1 MPLFVVDVNRTQLFG
16 APLPRIDAHT
26 LASYASHIYEG
37 CEYGCNYCDGWGR
50 HLRPYNEQIRL
61 MPDIAHAASAELA
74 TIDRR
79 AVIGLTAESDAYQ
92 PAEQQYRRTR
102 SVLRVLAEHGQPT
115 VIMTKSPHVL
125 DDIELL
131 TEIHQRSLAMVM
143 VTVMSHVVD
152 VQNKLE
158 DKNISTVDRFTTISQ
173 LKKAGIPVGVVIQ
186 PLIPYLNDTD
196 YALSRLIEMSVAAG
210 ADFVHWDYIYTL
222 NQRHRNRVYE
232 ALARIGNYPPSY
244 MRNLYRDGMTI
255 DPAYQQERNAS
266 LTRMCDD
273 AKLPVHPPY
282 AMFAQRLDPR
292 NELELVILHQARR
305 DMLQGRATLATIG
318 QTLATRIAAG
328 EMPLQELHHYA
339 HYMLIRP
346 AVQRVTG
353 AAPFAD

>member
-16 APLPRIDAHT
+16 APLPRIDATT
-26 LASYASHIYEG
+26 LASYTSHIYEG

-50 HLRPYNEQIRL
+50 HLRPFNEQIRL

-74 TIDRR
+74 TINRR

-92 PAEQQYRRTR
+92 PAEQHYRRTR
-102 SVLRVLAEHGQPT
+102 SVLRVLAEYGQPT
-115 VIMTKSPHVL
+115 VIMTKSPHVV

-131 TEIHQRSLAMVM
+131 IQIQQQSLALVM
-143 VTVMSHVVD
+143 VTVMSHVAD

-158 DKNISTVDRFTTISQ
+158 DKNISTLERLATVTR
-173 LKKAGIPVGVVIQ
+173 LKKAGLPVGVVIQ

-196 YALSRLIEMSVAAG
+196 YALTHLIEMIVAAG

-255 DPAYQQERNAS
+255 DRAYQQERNSA
-266 LTRMCDD
+266 LTRICDD
-273 AKLPVHPPY
+273 VKLPVHPPY
-282 AMFAQRLDPR
+282 SLFAQRLDPR
-292 NELELVILHQARR
+292 NELELAILHQARR
-305 DMLQGRATLATIG
+305 DMLQGRDTLAIIG
-318 QTLATRIAAG
+318 QSLATKIAAG
-328 EMPLQELHHYA
+328 DLPMQELRNYA
-339 HYMLIRP
+339 HYILIRP
-346 AVQRVTG
+346 ALQHVESTI
-353 AAPFAD
+353 P

>member
-16 APLPRIDAHT
+16 APLPRIDAIT
-26 LASYASHIYEG
+26 LASYTSHIYEG

-50 HLRPYNEQIRL
+50 HLRPLNEQIRL
-61 MPDIAHAASAELA
+61 MPDIAHAATAELA
-74 TIDRR
+74 PINRR

-92 PAEQQYRRTR
+92 PAEQHYRRTR

-115 VIMTKSPHVL
+115 IIMTKSPHVV

-131 TEIHQRSLAMVM
+131 TQIHQQSLALVM

-158 DKNISTVDRFTTISQ
+158 DKNISTLERLATVTR

-196 YALSRLIEMSVAAG
+196 YALTHLVEMIVAAG

-255 DPAYQQERNAS
+255 DRAYQQERNSA
-266 LTRMCDD
+266 LTRICDD
-273 AKLPVHPPY
+273 VKLPVHPPY
-282 AMFAQRLDPR
+282 SLFAQRLDPR
-292 NELELVILHQARR
+292 NELELAILHQARR
-305 DMLQGRATLATIG
+305 DMLQGRDTLAIIG
-318 QTLATRIAAG
+318 QSLATKIAAG
-328 EMPLQELHHYA
+328 DLPMQELRNYA
-339 HYMLIRP
+339 HYILIRP
-346 AVQRVTG
+346 ALQHVESTI
-353 AAPFAD
+353 P

>member
-131 TEIHQRSLAMVM
+131 TIVSCA
-143 VTVMSHVVD
+143 D
-152 VQNKLE
+152 PC
-158 DKNISTVDRFTTISQ
+158 TTN
-173 LKKAGIPVGVVIQ
+173 GDCVECV
-186 PLIPYLNDTD
+186 
-196 YALSRLIEMSVAAG
+196 
-210 ADFVHWDYIYTL
+210 
-222 NQRHRNRVYE
+222 
-232 ALARIGNYPPSY
+232 
-244 MRNLYRDGMTI
+244 
-255 DPAYQQERNAS
+255 
-266 LTRMCDD
+266 
-273 AKLPVHPPY
+273 
-282 AMFAQRLDPR
+282 
-292 NELELVILHQARR
+292 
-305 DMLQGRATLATIG
+305 
-318 QTLATRIAAG
+318 
-328 EMPLQELHHYA
+328 
-339 HYMLIRP
+339 
-346 AVQRVTG
+346 
-353 AAPFAD
+353 

>member
-16 APLPRIDAHT
+16 APLPRIDATT
-26 LASYASHIYEG
+26 LASYTSHIYEG

-50 HLRPYNEQIRL
+50 HLRPFNEQIRL

-92 PAEQQYRRTR
+92 PAEQHYRRTR
-102 SVLRVLAEHGQPT
+102 SVLRVLAAHGQPT
-115 VIMTKSPHVL
+115 VIMTKSPHVV

-131 TEIHQRSLAMVM
+131 TQIQQQSLALVM
-143 VTVMSHVVD
+143 VTVMSHVAD

-158 DKNISTVDRFTTISQ
+158 DKNISTVDRLATVTR

-196 YALSRLIEMSVAAG
+196 YALTHLVEMIVTAG
-210 ADFVHWDYIYTL
+210 ADFVHWDYLYTL

-244 MRNLYRDGMTI
+244 MRALYQDGMTI
-255 DPAYQQERNAS
+255 DHAYQNERNNA
-266 LTRMCDD
+266 LTRICDD

-282 AMFAQRLDPR
+282 ALYAQRLDPR
-292 NELELVILHQARR
+292 NELELVVLHQTRR
-305 DMLQGRATLATIG
+305 DVLQGRDILASIGQSLATK
-318 QTLATRIAAG
+318 IAAG
-328 EMPLQELHHYA
+328 DLPLSELRNYA
-339 HYMLIRP
+339 RYMQIRP
-346 AVQRVTG
+346 ALQHLEESMR
-353 AAPFAD
+353 

>member
-16 APLPRIDAHT
+16 APLPRIDAIT
-26 LASYASHIYEG
+26 LASYTSHIYEG

-50 HLRPYNEQIRL
+50 HLRPFNEQIRL
-61 MPDIAHAASAELA
+61 MPDITHAASAELA
-74 TIDRR
+74 PINRR

-92 PAEQQYRRTR
+92 PAEQHYRRTR

-115 VIMTKSPHVL
+115 VIMTKSPHVV

-131 TEIHQRSLAMVM
+131 TQIQQQSLALVM

-158 DKNISTVDRFTTISQ
+158 DKNISTVERLATVAR
-173 LKKAGIPVGVVIQ
+173 LKKAGLPVGVVIQ

-196 YALSRLIEMSVAAG
+196 YAFTQLIEMIVAAG
-210 ADFVHWDYIYTL
+210 ADFVHWDYLYTL

-244 MRNLYRDGMTI
+244 MRALYQDGMTI
-255 DPAYQQERNAS
+255 DRAYRQERNSA
-266 LTRMCDD
+266 LTRICDD

-282 AMFAQRLDPR
+282 TLFAQRLAPR
-292 NELELVILHQARR
+292 NELELAILHQARR
-305 DMLQGRATLATIG
+305 DMLQGRDTLATIG
-318 QTLATRIAAG
+318 QSLATKIAAG
-328 EMPLQELHHYA
+328 GLPMQELRNYA

-346 AVQRVTG
+346 ALQHVESTI
-353 AAPFAD
+353 P

>member
-16 APLPRIDAHT
+16 APLPRIDATT
-26 LASYASHIYEG
+26 LASYTTHIYEG

-50 HLRPYNEQIRL
+50 HLRPFNEQIRL
-61 MPDIAHAASAELA
+61 MPDIAQTANHELT

-79 AVIGLTAESDAYQ
+79 AVIGFTAESDAYQ

-102 SVLRVLAEHGQPT
+102 SVLRVLADQGQPT
-115 VIMTKSPHVL
+115 VIMTKSPHVT

-131 TEIHQRSLAMVM
+131 IQIHQRSFAMVL

-152 VQNKLE
+152 VQTKLE
-158 DKNISTVDRFTTISQ
+158 DKNISTVDRFATIAQ

-196 YALSRLIEMSVAAG
+196 YALKHLIDMSEAAG
-210 ADFVHWDYIYTL
+210 ADFVHWDYIYML

-244 MRNLYRDGMTI
+244 MRNLYNDGMTI
-255 DPAYQQERNAS
+255 DSAYQHERNAM

-282 AMFAQRLDPR
+282 AVFAQRLDPR
-292 NELELVILHQARR
+292 KELELVILHQARR
-305 DMLQGRATLATIG
+305 DMLQGRHTLATIG
-318 QTLATRIAAG
+318 ETLATQIAG
-328 EMPLQELHHYA
+328 GDMPLSELRNYA

-346 AVQRVTG
+346 AIQHCIDTVSHRS
-353 AAPFAD
+353 

>member
-37 CEYGCNYCDGWGR
+37 CEFGCNYCDGWGR

-92 PAEQQYRRTR
+92 PAEQHYRRTR

-115 VIMTKSPHVL
+115 VIMTKSPHVV

-173 LKKAGIPVGVVIQ
+173 LKRAGIPVGVVIQ

-318 QTLATRIAAG
+318 QTLAARIAAG

-346 AVQRVTG
+346 AIQHVTG